1 MIRNILLAATA
12 LVSVSSVALAADLPS
27 RKAPA
32 AAPYYA
38 PLATTWTGIY
48 IGVSGGG
55 NWGSTNVKDPLGN
68 SLSGS
73 FNLSGALVG
82 GTIGV
87 NYQMGHIVAG
97 LEGDLSWTN
106 KSGRAGNIAPFNPAF
121 AARIS
126 ESWIATERLRL
137 GYATGPVLLYITG
150 GGAFAG
156 VTNKDIAPAPIA
168 SVSQYNRYFGYA
180 LGGGVEWRF
189 APSWTLK
196 AEYLYANLG
205 TRKFFPGVNANNFVQ
220 LQRASVVDNIGRIG
234 VNYYFSTPTTAVVAK
249 Y

>member
-87 NYQMGHIVAG
+87 NYQFGHIVAG

-168 SVSQYNRYFGYA
+168 SISMYNRYFGYA

-189 APSWTLK
+189 APSWTVK

-205 TRKFFPGVNANNFVQ
+205 TRKFFPAAPAAFVQ
-220 LQRASVVDNIGRIG
+220 LQRASVVDNIARIG
-234 VNYYFSTPTTAVVAK
+234 VNYYFSSPTTAVVAE